1 MVSNNPTSPPEVVS
15 GQPASALQL
24 ALPNA
29 PGFGLSN
36 LFNLAGGAST
46 PLEKTEEAELTAES
60 KGLEGVYE
68 EP

>member
-36 LFNLAGGAST
+36 LFNLAGGAV
-46 PLEKTEEAELTAES
+46 ES
-60 KGLEGVYE
+60 VDEDWTVGLIDI
-68 EP
+68 